1 MPNEGHSVK
10 TKVPGRYE
18 LSISSKLRLV
28 PRAPRAPTQRT
39 ASPASPASL
48 APHQR
53 LAQLDPTLAAIIDR
67 VGPPTL
73 SVEPAPL
80 FHALAHAITYQQLNG
95 KAAASILARWRAL
108 VPGKAFPKPAA
119 VLALG
124 EEQLRGAGLSF
135 AKIAAIRDLAAKCV
149 DGSLPTARKLAT
161 MSDEDIVAAL
171 TGVRGV
177 GTWTVEMFL
186 MFRLGREDVLPV
198 GDFGVR
204 NGFRLAYGLPEMPTP
219 KALAAHGERWRPYR
233 SLASWYLW
241 RAVDLDREDRK
252 QTPEPPPKAGAR
264 TKR

>member
-1 MPNEGHSVK
+1 MPIEGHSVK
-10 TKVPGRYE
+10 TKVPRRYD
-18 LSISSKLRLV
+18 LSFSCKLLAV
-28 PRAPRAPTQRT
+28 PRAARPTAPLH
-39 ASPASPASL
+39 PHEHL
-48 APHQR
+48 AR
-53 LAQLDPTLAAIIDR
+53 LDETLAGVIER

-73 SVEPAPL
+73 KVEPSPL

-95 KAAASILARWRAL
+95 KAAASILAKWTAL

-119 VLALG
+119 VLALTDD
-124 EEQLRGAGLSF
+124 QLRGAGLSF

-161 MSDEDIVAAL
+161 MSDEDIVTAL
-171 TGVRGV
+171 TAVRGV

-186 MFRLGREDVLPV
+186 MFRLGRADVLPV

-204 NGFRLAYGLPEMPTP
+204 HGFQLVYGLPDMPTP
-219 KALAAHGERWRPYR
+219 KALTAHGERWRPYR

-241 RAVDLDREDRK
+241 RAVDLHREDRK

>member
-1 MPNEGHSVK
+1 M
-10 TKVPGRYE
+10 
-18 LSISSKLRLV
+18 
-28 PRAPRAPTQRT
+28 PRAARTTAP
-39 ASPASPASL
+39 L
-48 APHQR
+48 LPHQALAR
-53 LAQLDPTLAAIIDR
+53 LDDTLAGVIAR

-73 SVEPAPL
+73 QVEAAPL

-95 KAAASILARWRAL
+95 KAAASILARWTGL

-119 VLALG
+119 VLALSD
-124 EEQLRGAGLSF
+124 EQLRGAGLSF

-161 MSDEDIVAAL
+161 MSDDDIVAAL

-186 MFRLGREDVLPV
+186 MFRLGRPDVLPV

-204 NGFRLAYGLPEMPTP
+204 NGFRLAYGLAEMPTP

-241 RAVDLDREDRK
+241 RAVDLDREDRASGK
-252 QTPEPPPKAGAR
+252 QTPEPPPKASAR